1 MDKLLRRLARPAVR
15 ASTVWEREDR
25 VKHRARLAAR
35 ASTGR
40 EREDPLKHHA
50 RRVPRTRPRLLEAVL
65 VSPVFAAQAT
75 VGTPAQGF
83 AQRVREA
90 RTNLQ

>member
-1 MDKLLRRLARPAVR
+1 MR
-15 ASTVWEREDR
+15 ASTGREQEDR
-25 VKHRARLAAR
+25 VKHPARPAAQ

-40 EREDPLKHHA
+40 EREDPLKHPA
-50 RRVPRTRPRLLEAVL
+50 RRVQRTRPLLLEAVL
-65 VSPVFAAQAT
+65 VSPVFAAQVT

-90 RTNLQ
+90 RTTLP